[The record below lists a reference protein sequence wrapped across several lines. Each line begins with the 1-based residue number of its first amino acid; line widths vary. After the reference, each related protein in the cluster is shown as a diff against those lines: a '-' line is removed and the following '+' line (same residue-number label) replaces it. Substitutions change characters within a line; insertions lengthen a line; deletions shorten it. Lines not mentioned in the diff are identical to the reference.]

1 MRIIIKQKDGDGGYK
16 YVCGRGTKLEGHKK
30 LLFTN
35 DPEKARIWVTL
46 YAATDFV
53 CKSDTELTGLE
64 IICSDEMESK
74 SKKPTTKVKAAVRVK
89 ESLAMACQPKPE
101 KVKTLPKK
109 KA

>member
-35 DPEKARIWVTL
+35 DPEKARVWITL

-53 CKSDTELTGLE
+53 CKSDTELSGLE
-64 IICSDEMESK
+64 IICSDETKPK
-74 SKKPTTKVKAAVRVK
+74 SKKQATKVKATISVEK
-89 ESLAMACQPKPE
+89 SLVMACQPKPE
-101 KVKTLPKK
+101 KIKR
-109 KA
+109 